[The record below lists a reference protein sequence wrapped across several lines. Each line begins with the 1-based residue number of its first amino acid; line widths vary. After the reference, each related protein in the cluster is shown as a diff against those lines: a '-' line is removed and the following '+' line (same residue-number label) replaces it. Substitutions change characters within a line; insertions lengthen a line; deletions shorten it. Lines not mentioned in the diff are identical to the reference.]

1 MNQPTGECKCT
12 VDADGVCEPCKK
24 ILRESVAELA
34 DAQLGVMMAAGRIRK
49 ICTECHHKY
58 ADYAFAAMLPG
69 LLNRMERETAT
80 QVVAQQL
87 QFIQKAGFKS
97 PLTRQVWVDHC
108 ATNGRADPL
117 S

>member
-49 ICTECHHKY
+49 ICTE
-58 ADYAFAAMLPG
+58 
-69 LLNRMERETAT
+69 
-80 QVVAQQL
+80 
-87 QFIQKAGFKS
+87 
-97 PLTRQVWVDHC
+97 
-108 ATNGRADPL
+108 
-117 S
+117 